1 VEYRGDDFFVV
12 WTVEYRCRQ
21 IFMDEE
27 ETLRARI
34 VIAFCVG
41 SVFLFENILK
51 YIFLIFKYYF

>member
-27 ETLRARI
+27 ETLRARV

-41 SVFLFENILK
+41 SVFLFENILR
-51 YIFLIFKYYF
+51 YIFLIF